1 MTPFLT
7 KLRKITGWTLI
18 IVSTILMFVSIF
30 IATTGELLK
39 GGGIYVAS
47 QLTWYPGLALLGP
60 EIVQKSKEAW
70 SGLKRKIKDSF
81 TKKG

>member
-1 MTPFLT
+1 MTPLLT

-18 IVSTILMFVSIF
+18 IASLILMFVSIF

-60 EIVQKSKEAW
+60 EIVQKSKDLWNNFKQKVKEFF
-70 SGLKRKIKDSF
+70 R
-81 TKKG
+81 